1 MSTTKPVRAPE
12 DHKKATLPT
21 KKVDGGYEVTGEK
34 ITVFIEEDA
43 LDDFELLE
51 DLAEL
56 QNGKG
61 SRLPSVARRLFGDQ
75 HKNVMDA
82 MRGENGRVSVQP
94 VTQFINDVFAAINP
108 NS

>member
-1 MSTTKPVRAPE
+1 MSTTKPGRAPE

-51 DLAEL
+51 DLAE
-56 QNGKG
+56 
-61 SRLPSVARRLFGDQ
+61 
-75 HKNVMDA
+75 
-82 MRGENGRVSVQP
+82 
-94 VTQFINDVFAAINP
+94 
-108 NS
+108 